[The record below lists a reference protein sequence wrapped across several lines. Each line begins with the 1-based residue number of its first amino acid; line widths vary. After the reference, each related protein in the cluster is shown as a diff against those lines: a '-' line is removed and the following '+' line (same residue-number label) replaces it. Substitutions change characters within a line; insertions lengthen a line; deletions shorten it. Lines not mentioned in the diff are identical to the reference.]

1 MSVTMKSMGKTNA
14 DWGVCGFTSS
24 FYAMWKLEKTA
35 RGRLINA
42 PEPFN
47 VLAEIKT
54 YLRMLQAEGNQTALQ
69 AIEEFCRSFGGPFA
83 TFTVDDYCD
92 RISAA
97 VQRSNDEIKGDP
109 LFGIGIPPDY
119 VADYLRRMW
128 GYTSTVTQVPA
139 ASDPGGDAIIGM
151 TVKKGTRLLDSHGVP
166 SGAPIETL
174 YNRLVHYMYRR
185 KGLIYS
191 WGKDPFLSIEAAAPT
206 AGVPSWQIGWVI
218 TIGPKS

>member
-1 MSVTMKSMGKTNA
+1 MKSMGNTNA

-24 FYAMWKLEKTA
+24 FYAMWKLEKAA

-69 AIEEFCRSFGGPFA
+69 AIEKFCQSFGEPFA
-83 TFTVDDYCD
+83 KFTVDGYCD

-97 VQRSNDEIKGDP
+97 VQRSDIEIKSDE

-128 GYTSTVTQVPA
+128 GYTSTVIEVPA
-139 ASDPGGDAIIGM
+139 GSDPGGEAIIGM
-151 TVKKGTRLLDSHGVP
+151 TVEGSK
-166 SGAPIETL
+166 TL
-174 YNRLVHYMYRR
+174 YNGLVHYMYRG
-185 KGLIYS
+185 KNLIYS
-191 WGKDPFLSIEAAAPT
+191 WGGDPFSTIEAAAQSG
-206 AGVPSWQIGWVI
+206 AGDLAWQIGWVI
-218 TIGPKS
+218 KIGPKS